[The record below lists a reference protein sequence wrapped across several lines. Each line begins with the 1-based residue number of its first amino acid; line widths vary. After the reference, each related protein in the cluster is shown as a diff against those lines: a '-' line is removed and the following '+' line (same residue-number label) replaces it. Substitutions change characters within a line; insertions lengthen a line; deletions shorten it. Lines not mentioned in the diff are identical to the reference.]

1 MNTKVGLISLGC
13 AKNLVDSE
21 HMLARLREAGCE
33 IVDDMAEDEVG
44 IVNTCGF
51 IESAKTEA
59 IETILET
66 AQYKQAGTMH
76 GLVVT
81 GCLAQRYRDEI
92 VRDLPEVDVICGTG
106 SYTDIVD
113 AVAAADKREK
123 RTYFGPMDA
132 ADLEGDRDRLTPGY
146 TAYFK
151 IAEGCS
157 NTCAYCIIPKLRG
170 KYRSRDYDALLA
182 EARALS
188 DAGVKELIVIAQDIT
203 KYGIDRYGKRRLPEL
218 LRALCQMDFTWIRL
232 HYLYPDQITEELIDV
247 IAEEDKIVKYL
258 DIPLQHVSKRILRA
272 MRRPGDRESLTALI
286 GKLRERIPGVVLRTS
301 LIVGLPGETE
311 EEFTELC
318 EFLQDVRIERAGVF
332 EFSPEEGT
340 PAAEMPDQI
349 DAETKENRRLIVEE
363 LQSGVIDEYNLS
375 RMHEEMDV
383 LCEGYDQDAQ
393 RYYGRTYAD
402 SVEVD
407 GKVWFASE
415 EPCAAGDFVRVRIDD
430 SLGAD
435 LSGVRVGG

>member
-33 IVDDMAEDEVG
+33 IVDDMAEAEVG

-123 RTYFGPMDA
+123 RAYFGPMDA

-393 RYYGRTYAD
+393 LYYGRTYAD

-430 SLGAD
+430 SLSAD